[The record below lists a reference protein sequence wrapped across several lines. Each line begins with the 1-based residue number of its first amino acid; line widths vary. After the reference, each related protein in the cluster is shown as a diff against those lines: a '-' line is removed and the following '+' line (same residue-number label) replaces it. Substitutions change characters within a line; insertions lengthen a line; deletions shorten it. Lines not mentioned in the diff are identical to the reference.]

1 MNEEKDGGIDDGLVG
16 EWMRAWMNGW
26 VALFT
31 RFINILSLCILEDGQ
46 NGKENGEGRETE
58 TDRLTDR
65 VYALREREKNKD
77 SKTRT

>member
-26 VALFT
+26 VALFA